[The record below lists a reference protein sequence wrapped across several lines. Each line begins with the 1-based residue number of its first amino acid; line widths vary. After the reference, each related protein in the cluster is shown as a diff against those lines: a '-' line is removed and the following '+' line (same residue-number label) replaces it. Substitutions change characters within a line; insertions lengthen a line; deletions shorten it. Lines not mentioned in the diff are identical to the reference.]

1 MKYRQR
7 VFGRAALPAVLG
19 LVLFSG
25 AIAAETIRNH
35 FDTDSMMR
43 APGFFELVVLGPN
56 PAPARWLVLADQNPV
71 SAPNRLAQ
79 VELKRPLDSIAAAV
93 RRTYAF
99 EDGSVTTFLRQGA
112 SHAGLLLRMVDEK
125 NFLVL
130 MVDTATGE
138 AVLSSWRD
146 GKASELGRGRA
157 TFARNWEKFG
167 VAAQGAKLTVTFD
180 DQKLFEAADPKP
192 ESGRTGLVAAG
203 PGEASFDEFV
213 LEFELPR

>member
-1 MKYRQR
+1 MKYRHR
-7 VFGRAALPAVLG
+7 VFGRAALPAALG
-19 LVLFSG
+19 FALFSR
-25 AIAAETIRNH
+25 ATAAETIRNH

-43 APGFFELVVLGPN
+43 APGFFELVVLGPD

-79 VELKRPLDSIAAAV
+79 VELKRPADSIAAAV

-99 EDGSVTTFLRQGA
+99 EDGSVTTFLRQGG
-112 SHAGLLLRMVDEK
+112 SREGLLLRMADVK

-130 MVDTATGE
+130 MVDTASGE

-146 GKASELGRGRA
+146 GKPSELGRGHA

-167 VAAQGAKLTVTFD
+167 VVAQGPKLTVTFN
-180 DQKLFEAADPKP
+180 DQKIFEATDPHP
-192 ESGRTGLVAAG
+192 VSGRTGLVAAG

-213 LEFELPR
+213 LEFPSKP